1 MRQYWKIGALLC
13 LAGCAGTPPTDSL
26 GKAEIAINRAIEEGA
41 ADHAP
46 LELRIARDKL
56 DAAKKAMND
65 SDYDVARRLA
75 EEAAVD
81 ANVAIG
87 KAKSDEAR
95 QEAGK
100 LRQTIEDLRKES
112 LRRTSR

>member
-1 MRQYWKIGALLC
+1 MRQYWKIGALLF

-26 GKAEIAINRAIEEGA
+26 SKAEVAINRAIEEGA

-46 LELRIARDKL
+46 LELRMARDKL
-56 DAAKKAMND
+56 DVAKKAMND

-81 ANVAIG
+81 ANVAIA

-95 QEAGK
+95 QEAEK
-100 LRQTIEDLRKES
+100 LRQTIEDLRQES
-112 LRRTSR
+112 LRRMGR